1 MSKIVN
7 NRVNFA
13 SVKNPLPYPDFL
25 DVQLKSFRDF
35 LQLDTPPEKRKNEIC
50 GNIQMGQRQTK
61 ALNADVLDWTRL
73 GNMGIDR
80 QTLEASGELDRL
92 LEGRETGVMTLR
104 LRTGLVDITTD
115 ATLRIVSDDEGR
127 PVLQVNGV
135 DKEKMQL

>member
-1 MSKIVN
+1 MTK
-7 NRVNFA
+7 FKA
-13 SVKNPLPYPDFL
+13 K
-25 DVQLKSFRDF
+25 Q
-35 LQLDTPPEKRKNEIC
+35 KRK
-50 GNIQMGQRQTK
+50 IQMEQRQTK
-61 ALNADVLDWTRL
+61 VFNADALDWTRL

>member
-1 MSKIVN
+1 M
-7 NRVNFA
+7 
-13 SVKNPLPYPDFL
+13 
-25 DVQLKSFRDF
+25 
-35 LQLDTPPEKRKNEIC
+35 E
-50 GNIQMGQRQTK
+50 QRQTK
-61 ALNADVLDWTRL
+61 VFNADALDWTRL

-135 DKEKMQL
+135 DKVQL